1 MTKNEF
7 ITYVAKIAV
16 KDWNKR
22 HIMLPSVVIAQAC
35 KESSFGTSEL
45 ATNANAIFGIK
56 LNGWTGESYRKKAD
70 EQNADGTF
78 RTDTECLWRKYK
90 DWEESIVDHTTYVA
104 ERKVGGQT
112 TPNYKSIVGETN
124 VKKVIAGLVGNA
136 NRQATAARC
145 TDTELKKYVLE
156 GTTVYGYHTGLNY
169 SQSLLDDYIIKYN
182 LTKYDPSPSNDTS
195 KKEGEN
201 KVMSNSSLVT
211 YTNLSP
217 NKTSPRTHKIDTIT
231 IHCIVGQWTAKQG
244 CDYFA
249 KSTAQASA
257 NYVVGKDGS
266 IGLCVEEKDR
276 SWCSSNASNDH
287 RAITIEVASDTTSPY
302 AVTDKALS
310 TLIKLCADICKRN
323 GIDKLVWST
332 NKNDRVNHLNG
343 CNMTV
348 HRDFKN
354 KACPGDYLYERHGYI
369 ADEVNKLLGT
379 SSSTTISTTAN
390 LYRVRKSW
398 EDSASQKGAYTSL
411 DNAKKNCPSGYS
423 VFDKDGKCVY
433 SNAPVVDTK
442 KYYRVQ
448 TGSYAIEKN
457 AIALQTK
464 LKKDG
469 FNSIIKKEGLLH
481 KVQVGAYSQK
491 SNAEAMLKNLKAK
504 GYSAFIVYA

>member
-7 ITYVAKIAV
+7 ITYVSKIAI

-45 ATNANAIFGIK
+45 AVNANALFGIK
-56 LNGWTGESYRKKAD
+56 LNGWNGESYRKKAD

-78 RTDTECLWRKYK
+78 RTDTECLWRRYK
-90 DWEESIVDHTTYVA
+90 DWEKSIIDHTTYVA
-104 ERKVGGQT
+104 ERKVGGQA
-112 TPNYKSIVGETN
+112 TPNYKSIIGETN

-156 GTTVYGYHTGLNY
+156 GTTMYGYHTGLNY

-182 LTKYDPSPSNDTS
+182 LTKYDPSPSDHTS
-195 KKEGEN
+195 KNEGGN
-201 KVMSNSSLVT
+201 SGMSNSSLIT
-211 YTNLSP
+211 YNNISP

-249 KSTAQASA
+249 KSSAQASA

-276 SWCSSNASNDH
+276 SWCSSNAANDH
-287 RAITIEVASDTTSPY
+287 RAITIEVASDTTHPY

-310 TLIKLCADICKRN
+310 ALIKLCADICKRN
-323 GIDKLVWST
+323 GIKKLLWKGDKSLIGQVD
-332 NKNDRVNHLNG
+332 KQ
-343 CNMTV
+343 NMTV
-348 HRDFKN
+348 HRWFKQ

-369 ADEVNKLLGT
+369 ADEVNKLLGAS
-379 SSSTTISTTAN
+379 SSSTPTVITN

-398 EDSASQKGAYTSL
+398 KDAASQKGAYSSL

-423 VFDKDGKCVY
+423 VFDKDGHVVY
-433 SNAPVVDTK
+433 SNVPVKDTK

-457 AIALQTK
+457 AIALQEK
-464 LKKDG
+464 LKKKG
-469 FNSIIKKEGLLH
+469 FNSIIKKVGLLH
-481 KVQVGAYSQK
+481 KVQVGAYSK
-491 SNAEAMLKNLKAK
+491 KENAEAMLKQLKAN
-504 GYSAFIVYA
+504 GFSAFIVYN